1 MKQVKFI
8 STPIHADELDIAVLF
23 QQATSFF
30 RQYGKLLL
38 IVALVGSLAGFAR
51 YWKTP
56 YLYTSSLVLQPTIL
70 TEPEQIAV
78 INNWSALMQKKER
91 RLLAKQFN
99 LDLSLLNKVE
109 KITVEELQKIYAP
122 KNYTAFTVTVIVR
135 DTTILPDLQKGMLY
149 ALENSGYVKEKLVSR
164 KNILVS
170 MIQTVQQEI
179 TRLSKLQQ
187 VVDNSIQQP
196 GNTGSR
202 LMLNVSDISTQIAN
216 LQERRLNYE
225 EELSFLSPVNVLQ
238 NFYTPVNPTYPLLLK
253 QLAMGLCGGL
263 FVGFLISFHLY
274 YKRRTPNTV

>member
-78 INNWSALMQKKER
+78 INNWSALIQKKER

-135 DTTILPDLQKGMLY
+135 DTTILHDLQKGMLY
-149 ALENSGYVKEKLVSR
+149 TLENSGYVKEKLVSR

-170 MIQTVQQEI
+170 MI
-179 TRLSKLQQ
+179 
-187 VVDNSIQQP
+187 
-196 GNTGSR
+196 
-202 LMLNVSDISTQIAN
+202 
-216 LQERRLNYE
+216 
-225 EELSFLSPVNVLQ
+225 
-238 NFYTPVNPTYPLLLK
+238 
-253 QLAMGLCGGL
+253 
-263 FVGFLISFHLY
+263 
-274 YKRRTPNTV
+274 